1 MKIYSADIMVIERLK
16 KGEIKA
22 FDDVYEKYARRLY
35 VFALKYLKNKNEAE
49 ELVQSTFLKVWEK
62 RKTLKCDTSFKS
74 YIFTIAFNE
83 ICNLFR
89 RRNSFARFYHE
100 EITQSSDISY
110 ETEEQ
115 IDFSFTLKQLDII
128 IKKLPEKQRIVF
140 IKSRI
145 EGKTSKEIASETG
158 LSVGTIDNYV
168 SDSVRFIR
176 RNLTDIR
183 TTALLIPV
191 LSAIFNI

>member
-1 MKIYSADIMVIERLK
+1 LKIYSEDIVTIERLK

-22 FDDVYEKYARRLY
+22 FDDVYEKYARRIY
-35 VFALKYLKNKNEAE
+35 VFALKYLKNKDEAE

-62 RKTLKCDTSFKS
+62 RKTLKSDTSFKS
-74 YIFTIAFNE
+74 YIFTITFNE

-89 RRNSFARFYHE
+89 RRKSFATFYHE

-115 IDFSFTLKQLDII
+115 IDFGSTLKQLDII
-128 IKKLPEKQRIVF
+128 VRKLPEKQQMVF

-158 LSVGTIDNYV
+158 LSVGTIDNYI

-176 RNLTDIR
+176 KNLTDIR
-183 TTALLIPV
+183 ATTILIPI
-191 LSAIFNI
+191 LSAIFNV

>member
-1 MKIYSADIMVIERLK
+1 MKVYSADILVIERLK

-89 RRNSFARFYHE
+89 RRNSFAKFYHE
-100 EITQSSDISY
+100 EITQLSDVSH

-176 RNLTDIR
+176 KNLTDIR
-183 TTALLIPV
+183 TTAFLIPV
-191 LSAIFNI
+191 LSVIFNI